1 MRQRVSAKRAWQ
13 MLSGAALMVSLT
25 ATVALGSGNPSADQ
39 VLRRAFDRDVGDKA
53 IAVLEMTIE
62 DGRGGQRVRRMESR
76 SMEVEGA
83 TKSLL
88 KFVAPAEMA
97 GTSLLTVD
105 YDDGAREDEQWFFL
119 PSVGRPA
126 RIVGS
131 GRAEAF
137 VGSDFSYSDLTRR
150 DPADFKTRMINANA
164 DVKGK
169 PCWHLEAVPKT
180 AKVKKDIGY
189 TKLQLFI
196 DKESLVALRTK
207 AEMVD
212 GRTKYV
218 QVDSLNR
225 IEGIWTPSQ
234 MVARTVQ
241 GRRVLSTTTMA
252 RKSVKYGQSSVSEAD
267 FSVQR
272 LTSNR

>member
-1 MRQRVSAKRAWQ
+1 MRKRVSATRAWT
-13 MLSGAALMVSLT
+13 MLLGATLT
-25 ATVALGSGNPSADQ
+25 VGLSSTAAVGSESPTAEQ

-53 IAVLEMTIE
+53 VAVLEMTID

-76 SMEVEGA
+76 SLEVEGA

-131 GRAEAF
+131 GRSEAF
-137 VGSDFSYSDLTRR
+137 VGSDFAYSDLTRR
-150 DPADFKTRMINANA
+150 DPGDFKTRMINPNA

-169 PCWHLEAVPKT
+169 SCWHVEAVPKS
-180 AKVKKDIGY
+180 AKVKTDIGY
-189 TKLQLFI
+189 SKLELFI

-207 AEMVD
+207 ADMVD

-225 IEGIWTPSQ
+225 IEGIWTPSK

-241 GRRVLSTTTMA
+241 GRRVLSTTSMV
-252 RKSVKYGQSSVSEAD
+252 RKSVKYGQTSVRESD
-267 FSVQR
+267 FAVQR
-272 LTSNR
+272 LTTNR